1 MSGTVSTSVEV
12 PRETIAAW
20 CRQIGF
26 PDATDTAIRIAQERG
41 ILKLIEVDGCNQT
54 KE

>member
-1 MSGTVSTSVEV
+1 MSGSVSPVEV

-26 PDATDTAIRIAQERG
+26 PDATDTAIRLAQERG
-41 ILKLIEVDGCNQT
+41 MLKLIEVGGCKT
-54 KE
+54 EA